1 MKTNQSAGS
10 FFFFFFESYGSASMK
25 LKNSI
30 LNKPLKKIF
39 KPLTVIKTF
48 CIMI

>member
-1 MKTNQSAGS
+1 MYENGS
-10 FFFFFFESYGSASMK
+10 VKLVRFFCESDGSVSMK

-39 KPLTVIKTF
+39 NSLTVIKTF